1 MIKKLTDNILAV
13 MTGIIVCWS
22 KIQKYRNDEKDMISK
37 LKWKNFNALGNLEL
51 DFLKSD
57 ETVYNTI
64 VLAGEN
70 GTGKTTIL
78 DTLASYLN
86 KNSIKPFEYIDYIVG
101 GIKYHI
107 IPNDKYAY
115 NGFHTRTNTR
125 TGKVET
131 VHTGRGSSEAFINED
146 VEDLRHYG
154 FAYSKAR
161 SGFNTQRVQVVTTQQ
176 VDREKYEP
184 DMQEDFTRVKQL
196 LIDIEGQDSSEWF
209 KQSETGGLSDVKYEA
224 FKKQSKGYRF
234 EKAFNNFFDD
244 IKYVGVDHDDL
255 QEKKVLFEK
264 HGNRISVDQLSTG
277 EKQIVFRG
285 AHLLKNIKS
294 IAEGI
299 VLIDEPELSMHPLWQ
314 KKILDYYRGLFVNDG
329 VQTVQMI
336 VATHSEYVIQ
346 SAFKDR
352 GNVLMIVLTDE
363 NGIIKAKSITAP
375 FVLPSNTIAET
386 NYLAFG
392 VSSTDYHI
400 ELYGQLQTKTGKH
413 RIEDCDFYIT
423 QQPQYVKTLH
433 EKLDN
438 SYPGHHYQTL
448 PTYIRNAIDHPDS
461 GRFYTESELKTS
473 IELLI
478 ELCK

>member
-1 MIKKLTDNILAV
+1 
-13 MTGIIVCWS
+13 
-22 KIQKYRNDEKDMISK
+22 MISK
-37 LKWKNFNALGNLEL
+37 LKWKNYNALGNLEL
-51 DFLKSD
+51 DFSKSD
-57 ETVYNTI
+57 GTVYNTI

-78 DTLASYLN
+78 DTLVSYLN
-86 KNSIKPFEYIDYIVG
+86 KLTIEPFEYIEYLVG

-107 IPNDKYAY
+107 IPDNRYAS
-115 NGFHTRTNTR
+115 NGFHTRTNTQ
-125 TGKVET
+125 TGIVET
-131 VHTGRGSSEAFINED
+131 VRTGRRSSEAFINED
-146 VEDLRHYG
+146 EKDLRHYG
-154 FAYSKAR
+154 FSYSKAR

-184 DMQEDFTRVKQL
+184 DVQEDFTRIKQL
-196 LIDIEGQDSSEWF
+196 LIDIEGQDSSEWI
-209 KQSETGGLSDVKYEA
+209 KQSETGGLSDKKFDD
-224 FKKQSKGYRF
+224 FKKQSKSYRF
-234 EKAFNNFFDD
+234 EKAFNDFFDN

-294 IAEGI
+294 ISGGI

-314 KKILDYYRGLFVNDG
+314 KKILDYYRGLFENNG

-346 SAFKDR
+346 SAFNDR
-352 GNVLMIVLTDE
+352 ENVLVIVLTDE
-363 NGIIKAKSITAP
+363 NGSIKGRRITAP
-375 FVLPSNTIAET
+375 FVLPSNTVAET

-392 VSSTDYHI
+392 VLSTDYHI
-400 ELYGQLQTKTGKH
+400 ELYGQLQAKTGKH
-413 RIEDCDFYIT
+413 RIEDCDYYIT

-438 SYPGHHYQTL
+438 SYSGHYYQTL

-461 GRFYTESELKTS
+461 GRSYTESELRTS
-473 IELLI
+473 IELLM

>member
-1 MIKKLTDNILAV
+1 
-13 MTGIIVCWS
+13 
-22 KIQKYRNDEKDMISK
+22 MISK
-37 LKWKNFNALGNLEL
+37 LKWKNYNALGNLEL
-51 DFLKSD
+51 DFSKSD
-57 ETVYNTI
+57 GTAYNTI

-78 DTLASYLN
+78 DTLVSYLN
-86 KNSIKPFEYIDYIVG
+86 KHTIEPFEYIEYIVG
-101 GIKYHI
+101 EIKYHI
-107 IPNDKYAY
+107 TPDDKYAPY
-115 NGFHTRTNTR
+115 GFHTRTNTQK
-125 TGKVET
+125 GKVET
-131 VHTGRGSSEAFINED
+131 VQTGRGRNEAHINED
-146 VEDLRHYG
+146 EKDLRHYG

-161 SGFNTQRVQVVTTQQ
+161 SGFNTQQVLAVTTQQ

-184 DMQEDFTRVKQL
+184 DVQEDFTRIKQL
-196 LIDIEGQDSSEWF
+196 LIDIEGQDSSEWV
-209 KQSETGGLSDVKYEA
+209 KQSKTGGLSDKKYDD
-224 FKKQSKGYRF
+224 FKKRSKGYRF
-234 EKAFNNFFDD
+234 EKAFNDFFDG

-294 IAEGI
+294 ISRGI

-314 KKILDYYRGLFVNDG
+314 KKILDYYRGLFVNNG
-329 VQTVQMI
+329 AQTVQMI

-352 GNVLMIVLTDE
+352 ENVLVIVLTDE
-363 NGIIKAKSITAP
+363 NGSIKGKRITAP
-375 FVLPSNTIAET
+375 FVLPSNTVAET

-392 VSSTDYHI
+392 VLSTDYHI
-400 ELYGQLQTKTGKH
+400 ELYGQLQAKTGKH
-413 RIEDCDFYIT
+413 RIEDCDYYIT

-433 EKLDN
+433 EKLDS
-438 SYPGHHYQTL
+438 SYSGHYYQTL

-473 IELLI
+473 IELLM